1 MEKTYYTATNDL
13 VGKFTNDFLGRY
25 YSVPKD
31 FYQPH
36 QTWSTRKEE
45 RTIKFKNTNNEP
57 MSLVQKFKDLKL
69 DEPTK
74 SFRKANLVRED
85 GFLTQEGAEVFL
97 AWLLAKFGTEF
108 KTEVVDKLFPS
119 TEKQL
124 TE

>member
-1 MEKTYYTATNDL
+1 MQIDYQEINKL
-13 VGKFTNDFLGRY
+13 SEKFTNDFLGEY
-25 YSVPKD
+25 YSLP
-31 FYQPH
+31 
-36 QTWSTRKEE
+36 TWSTRKEKK
-45 RTIKFKNTNNEP
+45 TIKFKNTNNEP

-108 KTEVVDKLFPS
+108 KKKFANNLSPS
-119 TEKQL
+119 TKKKQ

>member
-1 MEKTYYTATNDL
+1 MQIDYQEINKL
-13 VGKFTNDFLGRY
+13 SEKFTNDFLGEY
-25 YSVPKD
+25 YSLP
-31 FYQPH
+31 
-36 QTWSTRKEE
+36 TWSKKKKKK
-45 RTIKFKNTNNEP
+45 TIKFKNTNNEP

-97 AWLLAKFGTEF
+97 AWLLGKFGTEF